1 MYNTYFGFREKPF
14 KLVPNP
20 EYLFLSKT
28 HEIALAHLT
37 YATDQGDGF
46 VVIIGEVGTG
56 KTTLCRNYL
65 ESLNDKIDSAYI
77 FNPQLNA
84 IELLAGICHE
94 FGLATRQESAKGLLD
109 DLNKFLIMQNA
120 VGRKVVLLI
129 DEAQLL
135 SIKNLELV
143 RMLSNL
149 ETTKNKLLQI
159 ILVGQ
164 PELGEKLETYEL
176 RQLAQ
181 RISLNY
187 HLAPLSQQDTEAY
200 IQHRLGIAMQR
211 QSKLF
216 TSNACRLAYRYSKGI
231 PRLINIVCDRALLVA
246 FSHNKARI
254 TKSVMQAA
262 VSELTA
268 SFSAPK
274 SSKRRP
280 LLFGAGV
287 CVLLLLLAGALFLL
301 HHNGLFP
308 FNPASKPSGEQQE
321 QTSIASNGK
330 TYKVPPGH
338 QVPRAAGQNP
348 SPSENANSS
357 VAVADENVGDPMPEA
372 QRRPS
377 VPLIGSKTP
386 RDSLPRASGGA
397 AADMEK
403 LIGVLD
409 PVLSRKNAAAVLLSL
424 WNQPRPNVDLI
435 PAEVEDD
442 DFFDIVARQYGL
454 RRYIVRGDWELVKII
469 DLPAIVSLQSPV
481 DNAVVYLSIVGWIDG
496 RLQLADPIDGTI
508 LEVAFESV
516 KPYMDGPVHIFWK
529 NLTGFDMII
538 GYGADERAVMMIKS
552 LLRKVGYDRISQSS
566 VFDADTK
573 KAVRRFQAGHNLKID
588 GLVGPLTKIMLLRDA
603 GTVKMP
609 QLSTDSRA
617 ES

>member
-65 ESLNDKIDSAYI
+65 EGLNDKIDSAYI

-84 IELLAGICHE
+84 IELLAAICHE

-120 VGRKVVLLI
+120 TGRKVVLLI

-187 HLAPLSQQDTEAY
+187 YLTPLSQQDTEAY

-211 QSKLF
+211 QSRLF

-246 FSHNKARI
+246 FSQNKTRI
-254 TKSVMQAA
+254 TQSVMRAA

-268 SFSAPK
+268 SSSAPK
-274 SSKRRP
+274 SPKRRP
-280 LLFGAGV
+280 LIFGVGI

-301 HHNGLFP
+301 YHNGLFP
-308 FNPASKPSGEQQE
+308 FNPASKQSGEQRE
-321 QTSIASNGK
+321 QTSLASKAK
-330 TYKVPPGH
+330 TYKVPLGI
-338 QVPRAAGQNP
+338 QELRAAGQNP
-348 SPSENANSS
+348 PPPENANIS
-357 VAVADENVGDPMPEA
+357 VAVAEENAGDPLPEA

-377 VPLIGSKTP
+377 VPSVDPNTP
-386 RDSLPRASGGA
+386 EDSLPRASAGA

-403 LIGVLD
+403 LIGELY
-409 PVLSRKNAAAVLLSL
+409 PLLSRKNTAAVLLSL
-424 WNQPRPNVDLI
+424 WGQPRPNVDLI
-435 PAEVEDD
+435 PAEVGDD

-454 RRYIVRGDWELVKII
+454 RRYMVRDNWELVKIV
-469 DLPAIVSLQSPV
+469 DLPAIVSLQSPM

-496 RLQLADPIDGTI
+496 RLQLADRVDGTI
-508 LEVAFESV
+508 REVEFESIR
-516 KPYMDGPVHIFWK
+516 PYMDGPVHIFWK

-538 GYGADERAVMMIKS
+538 GYGADERAVMMIKR
-552 LLRKVGYDRISQSS
+552 LLRKVGYSQISHSP

-573 KAVRRFQAGHNLKID
+573 KAVRRFQAEHHLKID

>member
-84 IELLAGICHE
+84 IELLAAICHE
-94 FGLATRQESAKGLLD
+94 FGLATRQASAKGLLD

-120 VGRKVVLLI
+120 SGRKVVLLI

-164 PELGEKLETYEL
+164 PELGKKLETYEL

-246 FSHNKARI
+246 FSQNKARI
-254 TKSVMQAA
+254 TKSVMRAA
-262 VSELTA
+262 VSELMT
-268 SFSAPK
+268 SSSAPK
-274 SSKRRP
+274 SPKRRP
-280 LLFGAGV
+280 LIFGAGV
-287 CVLLLLLAGALFLL
+287 CVLLLLLAGALFLMYR
-301 HHNGLFP
+301 NGLFP
-308 FNPASKPSGEQQE
+308 FNPASKQSGEQQG
-321 QTSIASNGK
+321 QTSLALKAK
-330 TYKVPPGH
+330 TYKVPLG
-338 QVPRAAGQNP
+338 QVQRAAGQNP
-348 SPSENANSS
+348 PPSGNANSS
-357 VAVADENVGDPMPEA
+357 EAVANQNVGDPLPEA

-377 VPLIGSKTP
+377 VPSVDSNTP
-386 RDSLPRASGGA
+386 RDSLPGASADA

-409 PVLSRKNAAAVLLSL
+409 PVSSRKNTAAVLLSL
-424 WNQPRPNVDLI
+424 WNQPRPSVDLI
-435 PAEVEDD
+435 PPEVEDD

-454 RRYIVRGDWELVKII
+454 RRYMVRDNWELVKII
-469 DLPAIVSLQSPV
+469 DLPAIVSLQSPM
-481 DNAVVYLSIVGWIDG
+481 DNTVVYLSIVGWIDG
-496 RLQLADPIDGTI
+496 RLQLADRMDGTI
-508 LEVAFESV
+508 HEVAFESV
-516 KPYMDGPVHIFWK
+516 KPYLDGPVHIFWK

-538 GYGADERAVMMIKS
+538 GYGADERAVMMIKR
-552 LLRKVGYDRISQSS
+552 LLRKVGYGQISQSP
-566 VFDADTK
+566 VFDAHTK
-573 KAVRRFQAGHNLKID
+573 KAVRRFQAEHNLKID

-609 QLSTDSRA
+609 QLSTHSRA